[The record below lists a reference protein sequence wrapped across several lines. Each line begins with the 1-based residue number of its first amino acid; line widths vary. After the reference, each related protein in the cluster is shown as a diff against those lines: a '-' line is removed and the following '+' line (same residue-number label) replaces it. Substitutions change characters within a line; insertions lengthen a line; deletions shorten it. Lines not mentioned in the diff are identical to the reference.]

1 MLGRRMQRLLLV
13 ALLVPIVGCAADAD
27 AESAAKVT
35 VTATDDRCDLDRV
48 DLTSGPTTFVV
59 TNRGS
64 KVTEVYVYG
73 QDGQAFTKVISEV
86 ENIGPGTSRDLTV
99 TLGGGTYE
107 VACKP
112 GQQGDGIRTKIT
124 VAGDTSPTPSTDDGG
139 YDREVELTTDGT
151 QIKGDLGAAKLGET
165 IEFKLTN
172 NATSPVILELKDPSG
187 KVAGETAE
195 IQVGETGE
203 LVVSLASAGTWVI
216 IVEATGRDDVTAP
229 LSVV

>member
-1 MLGRRMQRLLLV
+1 MLRRLPQLLLV
-13 ALLVPIVGCAADAD
+13 ALLVPIAGCAADAE
-27 AESAAKVT
+27 AESAAKVA

-48 DLTSGPTTFVV
+48 ELPSGPTTFAV

-73 QDGQAFTKVISEV
+73 QDGQAFNKVISEV

-99 TLGGGTYE
+99 TLSGGTYE

-124 VAGDTSPTPSTDDGG
+124 VTGDTSTTPSTDDDG
-139 YDREVELTTDGT
+139 YDREIGLTTDGT
-151 QIKGDLGAAKLGET
+151 QIEGDLDGAKIGEK
-165 IEFKLTN
+165 IEFKLAN

-195 IQVGETGE
+195 IQVGQTGE
-203 LVVSLASAGTWVI
+203 LVASLASAGTWTI
-216 IVEATGRDDVTAP
+216 IVEATGRDGVTAP
-229 LSVV
+229 LRVA